1 MRFAIAQESRIGDR
15 KTNQDRLGY
24 RQSRETL
31 LLVVAD
37 GMGGHLHGELAAQVA
52 TDVLFEAFGREA
64 LPRLSDP
71 FLFLTRCFA
80 EAHDQIARVADM
92 RGLYEVPRTT
102 CVACVIQD
110 GVAYWA
116 HAGDS
121 RLYLVRNGR
130 IQGQTRDH
138 TRVRQLLD
146 QGLITLEMVQDHP
159 ERNRLYS
166 CLGGDY
172 PPQVDYSHKTPL
184 FPGDTLALCS
194 DGAWGQVDEAF
205 LVETLSWGQPA
216 DSVPRILDEALRQS
230 TGESDNL
237 SLIVLRWEDTA
248 NHGSVSESPNDEE
261 IERAIDEIRGIR
273 RS

>member
-1 MRFAIAQESRIGDR
+1 MKFTIAQDSRIGDR
-15 KTNQDRLGY
+15 KNNEDRLGY
-24 RQSRETL
+24 RQSRETV

-37 GMGGHLHGELAAQVA
+37 GMGGHLYGELAAQVA
-52 TDVLFEAFGREA
+52 TDVLFDAFEREA

-80 EAHDQIARVADM
+80 EAHDQIERVAEN
-92 RGLYEVPRTT
+92 RGLAESPRTT
-102 CVACVIQD
+102 CVACILQD

-121 RLYLVRNGR
+121 RLYLVRNRR

-146 QGLITLEMVQDHP
+146 QGLITPDMAHDHP

-166 CLGGDY
+166 CLGGPY

-194 DGAWGQVDEAF
+194 DGAWGQVDENF
-205 LVETLSWGQPA
+205 LIETLSFRPPTEA
-216 DSVPRILDEALRQS
+216 VSRILDEALRRGE
-230 TGESDNL
+230 GESDNL
-237 SLIVLRWEDTA
+237 SLVVLRWENA
-248 NHGSVSESPNDEE
+248 AHHGNVTESPSDEE
-261 IERAIDEIRGIR
+261 VVRAIDEIRGIR
-273 RS
+273 R

>member
-1 MRFAIAQESRIGDR
+1 MRFTIAQDSRVGDR
-15 KTNQDRLGY
+15 KNNQDRLGY
-24 RQSRETL
+24 RKSRETV

-37 GMGGHLHGELAAQVA
+37 GMGGHLHGELAAQLA
-52 TDVLFEAFGREA
+52 TDVLFESFEREA

-80 EAHDQIARVADM
+80 EAHDQIERVAEN
-92 RGLYEVPRTT
+92 RGLAESPRTT
-102 CVACVIQD
+102 CVACILQD
-110 GVAYWA
+110 GIAYWA

-121 RLYLVRNGR
+121 RLYLIRNHR

-146 QGLITLEMVQDHP
+146 QGLITLDMAQDHP

-166 CLGGDY
+166 CLGGTY

-184 FPGDTLALCS
+184 FPGDTIALCS

-205 LVETLSWGQPA
+205 LVETLSYASPQDA
-216 DSVPRILDEALRQS
+216 VPKILDEALRRGD
-230 TGESDNL
+230 GESDNL
-237 SLIVLRWEDTA
+237 SLLVLRWEDTA
-248 NHGSVSESPNDEE
+248 NHGSVTESPKDDD

-273 RS
+273 RN